1 MKVSV
6 QGLRKTFRA
15 QKEQDVHAVNN
26 ISLDVHDGEFL
37 VVLGPSGSGKTTL
50 LRCIAGLERPDA
62 GEIRIGDRLVFSS
75 AERVFVPPERRGISM
90 VFQSYALWPHM
101 TAFVNVAY
109 SLRARHTPKNEIKER
124 VQRALDLVG
133 CGGLAN
139 RYPSQLSGGQQQR
152 IAVARAIVNGSQFI
166 LFDEPL
172 SSVDARVR
180 EELRRELG
188 TLQATLG
195 FSAIYITHDLVEA
208 TVLGHRV
215 AVIDNGEI
223 AQIATPRDLYE
234 RPQSVPVAEF
244 MGATNRQTGVVEEI
258 GSRSAVVRSKLGSM
272 TVSLVAEEDLVIG
285 QTVNLICRPEYL
297 RLSRDQPSDGTNA
310 WRCTVDAED
319 FVGICTEYRVHVG
332 DSVLLVRSTTSLY
345 LKEGETA
352 WVAID
357 PKSICL
363 LAQKEAAN

>member
-15 QKEQDVHAVNN
+15 QKEQEVHAVNN

-139 RYPSQLSGGQQQR
+139 R
-152 IAVARAIVNGSQFI
+152 
-166 LFDEPL
+166 
-172 SSVDARVR
+172 
-180 EELRRELG
+180 
-188 TLQATLG
+188 
-195 FSAIYITHDLVEA
+195 
-208 TVLGHRV
+208 
-215 AVIDNGEI
+215 
-223 AQIATPRDLYE
+223 
-234 RPQSVPVAEF
+234 
-244 MGATNRQTGVVEEI
+244 
-258 GSRSAVVRSKLGSM
+258 
-272 TVSLVAEEDLVIG
+272 
-285 QTVNLICRPEYL
+285 
-297 RLSRDQPSDGTNA
+297 
-310 WRCTVDAED
+310 
-319 FVGICTEYRVHVG
+319 
-332 DSVLLVRSTTSLY
+332 
-345 LKEGETA
+345 
-352 WVAID
+352 
-357 PKSICL
+357 
-363 LAQKEAAN
+363 